1 MSKIVHGAA
10 GQCYCPRLG
19 GAGLS
24 QGLGPRRPMRK
35 KDVHMDQVSGAGA
48 PTRPLPMGGLEKTE
62 TPGARKRQPA
72 CPGLSA
78 HPTQHFLMESSQGNS
93 STNPMEKTSLGRHP
107 QGPWTLLAAGWKA
120 WRSFRPHR
128 DPWPLTSRW
137 LWPSCGSRRYRVCG
151 AGPGGPLAPASP
163 PLSLRLSH
171 WRTGKA
177 CRPSP
182 GRQVGKDCRLG
193 EGKAPRRGSAGGW
206 ARVAAPFAQSHAHTW
221 QLLRHLLEE
230 RALQVEL
237 RLQEA
242 QSPGQLR
249 ARWDGLV
256 QRAEARWGLLE
267 QLVPAARSFEA
278 ARSALLAL
286 LTPGEQL
293 LAELWQDQLGPEGC
307 KGAVQRLQGVCEGA
321 AARTEGLERALEAG
335 QRLAELLAEDEA
347 LLVRGQLQ
355 RLRERVRLT
364 GEGAARAR
372 QKLLQDLGTESSD
385 PSPLTSPAAQLEPK
399 RAASEH
405 RGLENREQLS
415 AWLAPWTEAP
425 GQAVVDTASIQEPN
439 PPPGPAKPTGVT
451 VEKMRGLAPEVG
463 SGTPAVFRAEV
474 ELLGGCRSEA
484 QEQDTRLKVARGPVE
499 LAASEEGLQ
508 PEGSWAQALQVFP
521 WELWGEWTLSASL
534 LWREPA
540 LPGRATGRGTC
551 HLGLLLEPQ
560 GCRAMASSST
570 TERPR
575 VLEGMAMLAAPHFAE
590 ELLTLP
596 TRLSQAEPHGPK
608 PGPVARGC
616 GRHSHLLDQAGVVM
630 MALLPGVLRPPSL
643 HQDSECPSDL
653 QVVQARGWGL
663 EEWPV
668 ALGAAG
674 LKPWT
679 RAPGKALTLRDPG
692 QGQPEDLRSRTVTRA
707 SLGGLLEDLSWRPPQ
722 GVGATRRGAGG
733 TRTSGHD
740 VGRGSHVQPPTACS
754 VELARTRV
762 SWPGGHAA
770 CNGLATGSTS
780 PPPSRTLW
788 TAASGPGSPEASSS
802 HTAWPVWRMW
812 TGTRTQVAKG
822 RLRVQEASK
831 PGPPPPVPAQ
841 VSRGALMVRV
851 GGGWVALDEY
861 LVKYDPGRVKG
872 RTSQKIH
879 ERFLSWAVAPS
890 LPAPAV
896 VPEGLWAS
904 ILCTTG
910 SPLSRKTDWKC
921 AGIRDPI
928 SSTAKAE

>member
-405 RGLENREQLS
+405 RGLENREQ
-415 AWLAPWTEAP
+415 
-425 GQAVVDTASIQEPN
+425 
-439 PPPGPAKPTGVT
+439 
-451 VEKMRGLAPEVG
+451 
-463 SGTPAVFRAEV
+463 
-474 ELLGGCRSEA
+474 
-484 QEQDTRLKVARGPVE
+484 
-499 LAASEEGLQ
+499 
-508 PEGSWAQALQVFP
+508 VFP

-910 SPLSRKTDWKC
+910 SPLSRKTGSVLESETPSLPRPRLSRGTVSRKGPLRTPWLC
-921 AGIRDPI
+921 
-928 SSTAKAE
+928 

>member
-1 MSKIVHGAA
+1 MEELQA
-10 GQCYCPRLG
+10 
-19 GAGLS
+19 S
-24 QGLGPRRPMRK
+24 Q
-35 KDVHMDQVSGAGA
+35 
-48 PTRPLPMGGLEKTE
+48 
-62 TPGARKRQPA
+62 
-72 CPGLSA
+72 
-78 HPTQHFLMESSQGNS
+78 
-93 STNPMEKTSLGRHP
+93 
-107 QGPWTLLAAGWKA
+107 
-120 WRSFRPHR
+120 
-128 DPWPLTSRW
+128 
-137 LWPSCGSRRYRVCG
+137 
-151 AGPGGPLAPASP
+151 GPLAPDVMVAVAQ
-163 PLSLRLSH
+163 LREQ
-171 WRTGKA
+171 K
-177 CRPSP
+177 
-182 GRQVGKDCRLG
+182 
-193 EGKAPRRGSAGGW
+193 
-206 ARVAAPFAQSHAHTW
+206 
-221 QLLRHLLEE
+221 LLRRLLEE

-267 QLVPAARSFEA
+267 QLVPAARSFEVA
-278 ARSALLAL
+278 HSALLAL

-335 QRLAELLAEDEA
+335 QRLAELL
-347 LLVRGQLQ
+347 
-355 RLRERVRLT
+355 T
-364 GEGAARAR
+364 
-372 QKLLQDLGTESSD
+372 
-385 PSPLTSPAAQLEPK
+385 
-399 RAASEH
+399 
-405 RGLENREQLS
+405 
-415 AWLAPWTEAP
+415 
-425 GQAVVDTASIQEPN
+425 
-439 PPPGPAKPTGVT
+439 
-451 VEKMRGLAPEVG
+451 
-463 SGTPAVFRAEV
+463 AVFRKEV
-474 ELLGGCRSEA
+474 ELLGGCWSEA
-484 QEQDTRLKVARGPVE
+484 QKQDTRLKAIRGPVE

-570 TERPR
+570 IERPR
-575 VLEGMAMLAAPHFAE
+575 VLEGTVMLAAPRFAE

-740 VGRGSHVQPPTACS
+740 VGRGSHAQPPTSCS
-754 VELARTRV
+754 EELARTRV
-762 SWPGGHAA
+762 SWLGGHAA
-770 CNGLATGSTS
+770 CNGLATSSTS

-788 TAASGPGSPEASSS
+788 TVASGPVSRAGDGCSCPDPSWGNVGPYQSSLLCWGQGSPAASSS
-802 HTAWPVWRMW
+802 HTVWPVWWMW

-822 RLRVQEASK
+822 QLRVQEASVSRSPDPHPLCLLRCLEVLSWSVSEVAGWPWMSIWSSMTQAEQK
-831 PGPPPPVPAQ
+831 GGPTRRSMSDSYHGLWPPACQPLRLCLKGSGPPSSAPP
-841 VSRGALMVRV
+841 GAP
-851 GGGWVALDEY
+851 Y
-861 LVKYDPGRVKG
+861 PGRQTGSVLG
-872 RTSQKIH
+872 SET
-879 ERFLSWAVAPS
+879 PS
-890 LPAPAV
+890 LPRPR
-896 VPEGLWAS
+896 
-904 ILCTTG
+904 
-910 SPLSRKTDWKC
+910 LSRGTVSRKGPLRTPWLC
-921 AGIRDPI
+921 
-928 SSTAKAE
+928 

>member
-1 MSKIVHGAA
+1 MEELQA
-10 GQCYCPRLG
+10 
-19 GAGLS
+19 S
-24 QGLGPRRPMRK
+24 Q
-35 KDVHMDQVSGAGA
+35 
-48 PTRPLPMGGLEKTE
+48 
-62 TPGARKRQPA
+62 
-72 CPGLSA
+72 
-78 HPTQHFLMESSQGNS
+78 
-93 STNPMEKTSLGRHP
+93 
-107 QGPWTLLAAGWKA
+107 
-120 WRSFRPHR
+120 
-128 DPWPLTSRW
+128 
-137 LWPSCGSRRYRVCG
+137 
-151 AGPGGPLAPASP
+151 GPLAPDVMVAVAQ
-163 PLSLRLSH
+163 LREQ
-171 WRTGKA
+171 K
-177 CRPSP
+177 
-182 GRQVGKDCRLG
+182 
-193 EGKAPRRGSAGGW
+193 
-206 ARVAAPFAQSHAHTW
+206 
-221 QLLRHLLEE
+221 LLRRLLEE

-267 QLVPAARSFEA
+267 QLVPAARSFEVA
-278 ARSALLAL
+278 HSALLAL

-335 QRLAELLAEDEA
+335 QRLAELLTGECPHPPAPAAEDEA

-372 QKLLQDLGTESSD
+372 QKLLQDLGTGSSE

-399 RAASEH
+399 GAASEH
-405 RGLENREQLS
+405 RGLENQEQLS

-439 PPPGPAKPTGVT
+439 PPPGPVKPTGVT
-451 VEKMRGLAPEVG
+451 VEKMRGLASEVG
-463 SGTPAVFRAEV
+463 SGTPAVFRKEV
-474 ELLGGCRSEA
+474 ELLGGCWSEA
-484 QEQDTRLKVARGPVE
+484 QKQDTRLKAIRGPVE

-570 TERPR
+570 IERPR
-575 VLEGMAMLAAPHFAE
+575 VLEGTVMLAAPRFAE

-740 VGRGSHVQPPTACS
+740 VGRGSHAQPPTSCS
-754 VELARTRV
+754 EELARTRV
-762 SWPGGHAA
+762 SWLGGHAA
-770 CNGLATGSTS
+770 CNGLATSSTS

-788 TAASGPGSPEASSS
+788 TVASGPGSPAASSS
-802 HTAWPVWRMW
+802 HTVWPVWWMW

-822 RLRVQEASK
+822 QLRVQEASVSRSPDPHPLCLLRCLEVLSWSVSEVAGWPWMSIWSSMTQAEQK
-831 PGPPPPVPAQ
+831 GGPTRRSMSDSYHGLWPPACQPLRLCLKGSGPPSSAPP
-841 VSRGALMVRV
+841 GAP
-851 GGGWVALDEY
+851 Y
-861 LVKYDPGRVKG
+861 PGRQTGSVLG
-872 RTSQKIH
+872 SET
-879 ERFLSWAVAPS
+879 PS
-890 LPAPAV
+890 LPRPR
-896 VPEGLWAS
+896 
-904 ILCTTG
+904 
-910 SPLSRKTDWKC
+910 LSRGTVSRKGPLRTPWLC
-921 AGIRDPI
+921 
-928 SSTAKAE
+928 

>member
-1 MSKIVHGAA
+1 MAESNAERKENKPCEGKEARRGQPEGPSGPLPA
-10 GQCYCPRLG
+10 GR
-19 GAGLS
+19 S
-24 QGLGPRRPMRK
+24 LGPAR
-35 KDVHMDQVSGAGA
+35 
-48 PTRPLPMGGLEKTE
+48 TRDLLGPLATRAVEVTEVTEVTE
-62 TPGARKRQPA
+62 TVVTEAVEVGPVQPGSQPA
-72 CPGLSA
+72 LASPGPLDTTRSW
-78 HPTQHFLMESSQGNS
+78 LEGMEELQASQ
-93 STNPMEKTSLGRHP
+93 
-107 QGPWTLLAAGWKA
+107 
-120 WRSFRPHR
+120 
-128 DPWPLTSRW
+128 
-137 LWPSCGSRRYRVCG
+137 
-151 AGPGGPLAPASP
+151 GPLAPDVTVAVAQ
-163 PLSLRLSH
+163 LREQ
-171 WRTGKA
+171 K
-177 CRPSP
+177 
-182 GRQVGKDCRLG
+182 
-193 EGKAPRRGSAGGW
+193 
-206 ARVAAPFAQSHAHTW
+206 
-221 QLLRHLLEE
+221 LLRRLLEE

-267 QLVPAARSFEA
+267 QLVPAARSFEVA
-278 ARSALLAL
+278 HSALLAL

-335 QRLAELLAEDEA
+335 QRLAELLA
-347 LLVRGQLQ
+347 
-355 RLRERVRLT
+355 
-364 GEGAARAR
+364 
-372 QKLLQDLGTESSD
+372 
-385 PSPLTSPAAQLEPK
+385 
-399 RAASEH
+399 
-405 RGLENREQLS
+405 
-415 AWLAPWTEAP
+415 
-425 GQAVVDTASIQEPN
+425 
-439 PPPGPAKPTGVT
+439 
-451 VEKMRGLAPEVG
+451 
-463 SGTPAVFRAEV
+463 AVFRKEV
-474 ELLGGCRSEA
+474 ELLGGCWSEA
-484 QEQDTRLKVARGPVE
+484 QKQDTRLKAIRGPVE

-575 VLEGMAMLAAPHFAE
+575 VLEGTVMLAAPRFAE

-740 VGRGSHVQPPTACS
+740 VGRGSHAQPPTSCS
-754 VELARTRV
+754 EELARTRV
-762 SWPGGHAA
+762 SWLGGHAA

-788 TAASGPGSPEASSS
+788 TVASGP
-802 HTAWPVWRMW
+802 
-812 TGTRTQVAKG
+812 
-822 RLRVQEASK
+822 
-831 PGPPPPVPAQ
+831 

-861 LVKYDPGRVKG
+861 LVKYDPGRDRLEVCWDQRPHLFHAQG
-872 RTSQKIH
+872 
-879 ERFLSWAVAPS
+879 
-890 LPAPAV
+890 
-896 VPEGLWAS
+896 
-904 ILCTTG
+904 
-910 SPLSRKTDWKC
+910 
-921 AGIRDPI
+921 
-928 SSTAKAE
+928 

>member
-1 MSKIVHGAA
+1 MEELQA
-10 GQCYCPRLG
+10 
-19 GAGLS
+19 S
-24 QGLGPRRPMRK
+24 Q
-35 KDVHMDQVSGAGA
+35 
-48 PTRPLPMGGLEKTE
+48 
-62 TPGARKRQPA
+62 
-72 CPGLSA
+72 
-78 HPTQHFLMESSQGNS
+78 
-93 STNPMEKTSLGRHP
+93 
-107 QGPWTLLAAGWKA
+107 
-120 WRSFRPHR
+120 
-128 DPWPLTSRW
+128 
-137 LWPSCGSRRYRVCG
+137 
-151 AGPGGPLAPASP
+151 GPLAPDVTVAVAQ
-163 PLSLRLSH
+163 LREQ
-171 WRTGKA
+171 K
-177 CRPSP
+177 
-182 GRQVGKDCRLG
+182 
-193 EGKAPRRGSAGGW
+193 
-206 ARVAAPFAQSHAHTW
+206 
-221 QLLRHLLEE
+221 LLRRLLEE

-267 QLVPAARSFEA
+267 QLVPAARSFEVA
-278 ARSALLAL
+278 HSALLAL

-335 QRLAELLAEDEA
+335 QRLAELLA
-347 LLVRGQLQ
+347 
-355 RLRERVRLT
+355 
-364 GEGAARAR
+364 
-372 QKLLQDLGTESSD
+372 
-385 PSPLTSPAAQLEPK
+385 
-399 RAASEH
+399 
-405 RGLENREQLS
+405 
-415 AWLAPWTEAP
+415 
-425 GQAVVDTASIQEPN
+425 
-439 PPPGPAKPTGVT
+439 
-451 VEKMRGLAPEVG
+451 
-463 SGTPAVFRAEV
+463 AVFRKEV
-474 ELLGGCRSEA
+474 ELLGGCWSEA
-484 QEQDTRLKVARGPVE
+484 QKQDTRLKAIRGPVE

-575 VLEGMAMLAAPHFAE
+575 VLEGTVMLAAPRFAE

-740 VGRGSHVQPPTACS
+740 VGRGSHAQPPTSCS
-754 VELARTRV
+754 EELARTRV
-762 SWPGGHAA
+762 SWLGGHAA

-788 TAASGPGSPEASSS
+788 TVASGP
-802 HTAWPVWRMW
+802 
-812 TGTRTQVAKG
+812 
-822 RLRVQEASK
+822 K

-861 LVKYDPGRVKG
+861 LVKYDPGRAKG
-872 RTSQKIH
+872 RTNQKIH

-896 VPEGLWAS
+896 VPERLWAS

-928 SSTAKAE
+928 SSTPKAE

>member
-1 MSKIVHGAA
+1 MEELQA
-10 GQCYCPRLG
+10 
-19 GAGLS
+19 S
-24 QGLGPRRPMRK
+24 Q
-35 KDVHMDQVSGAGA
+35 
-48 PTRPLPMGGLEKTE
+48 
-62 TPGARKRQPA
+62 
-72 CPGLSA
+72 
-78 HPTQHFLMESSQGNS
+78 
-93 STNPMEKTSLGRHP
+93 
-107 QGPWTLLAAGWKA
+107 
-120 WRSFRPHR
+120 
-128 DPWPLTSRW
+128 
-137 LWPSCGSRRYRVCG
+137 
-151 AGPGGPLAPASP
+151 GPLAPDVTVAVAQ
-163 PLSLRLSH
+163 LREQ
-171 WRTGKA
+171 K
-177 CRPSP
+177 
-182 GRQVGKDCRLG
+182 
-193 EGKAPRRGSAGGW
+193 
-206 ARVAAPFAQSHAHTW
+206 
-221 QLLRHLLEE
+221 LLRRLLEE

-267 QLVPAARSFEA
+267 QLVPAARSFEVA
-278 ARSALLAL
+278 HSALLAL

-372 QKLLQDLGTESSD
+372 QKLLQDLGTGSSE

-399 RAASEH
+399 GAASEH
-405 RGLENREQLS
+405 RGLENQEQLS

-439 PPPGPAKPTGVT
+439 PPPGPVKPTGVT
-451 VEKMRGLAPEVG
+451 VEKMRGLASEVG
-463 SGTPAVFRAEV
+463 SGTPAVFRKEV
-474 ELLGGCRSEA
+474 ELLGGCWSEA
-484 QEQDTRLKVARGPVE
+484 QKQDTRLKAIRGPVE

-575 VLEGMAMLAAPHFAE
+575 VLEGTVMLAAPRFAE

-740 VGRGSHVQPPTACS
+740 VGRGSHAQPPTSCS
-754 VELARTRV
+754 EELARTRV
-762 SWPGGHAA
+762 SWLGGHAA

-788 TAASGPGSPEASSS
+788 TVASGPVSRAGDGCSCPDPSWGNVGPYQSSLLCWGQGSPAASSS
-802 HTAWPVWRMW
+802 HTVWPVWRMW

-861 LVKYDPGRVKG
+861 LVKYDPGRAKG
-872 RTSQKIH
+872 RTNQKIH

-896 VPEGLWAS
+896 VPERLWAS

-928 SSTAKAE
+928 SSTPKAE